1 MNRID
6 DKFQKLKAQKRQALI
21 AYLTLGF
28 PDLETNLAQIRQM
41 DRRGVGLV
49 EIGIP
54 FSDPTAD
61 GPVIQESSRRSLA
74 RGTTLSDAFALA
86 ASVRKNSDI
95 PLLLMGYLNPFL
107 SVPAASL
114 AADMARAGLDGLIV
128 PDLPPEEAGRIRGE
142 LDRREIRLVFLAA
155 PNSPPERIRLIARSS
170 GGFVYCVSRTGVTGG
185 ETEAGKGL
193 ARMVGRIRRHT
204 RTPVCVGF
212 GIRNRRQLERIWEFA
227 DGAIVGSALI
237 KPFLEESSPRRGLAR
252 SLALLDLLLD

>member
-74 RGTTLSDAFALA
+74 RGTTLSEAFALA

-107 SVPAASL
+107 AVPAASL

-128 PDLPPEEAGRIRGE
+128 PDLPPEEAVRIRGE
-142 LDRREIRLVFLAA
+142 LDRREIRLVFLTA

-185 ETEAGKGL
+185 GTEAGKGL

-252 SLALLDLLLD
+252 SLALLDLLLG